1 MVADDWLFQI
11 PVTIF
16 FMAVATMYISGIN
29 NCVVI
34 DAFPCGKKVE
44 LMIRG
49 ETGTVLSATKGD
61 IWKFIH

>member
-1 MVADDWLFQI
+1 
-11 PVTIF
+11 
-16 FMAVATMYISGIN
+16 MAVATMYISGIN